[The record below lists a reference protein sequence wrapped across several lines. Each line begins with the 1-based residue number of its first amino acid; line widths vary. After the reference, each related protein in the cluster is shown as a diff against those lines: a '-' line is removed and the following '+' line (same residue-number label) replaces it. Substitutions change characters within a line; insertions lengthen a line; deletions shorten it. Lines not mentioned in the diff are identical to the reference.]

1 MSGPES
7 KEGEEKRQGGGEHP
21 VDGDASCLDVD
32 NKCALCSWRGKPSVV
47 IHLLPTIN
55 MASEYGCDENKDL
68 TDEKHRAGLKMALVI
83 LF

>member
-1 MSGPES
+1 M
-7 KEGEEKRQGGGEHP
+7 
-21 VDGDASCLDVD
+21 A
-32 NKCALCSWRGKPSVV
+32 
-47 IHLLPTIN
+47 IHLLHWVTIN